1 MVEDIFEPGRGRVDI
16 RTGVGRRRRWTDED
30 KGRIVAEAV
39 ARGAVISEVARR
51 HELTPQH
58 LFTWIRAARDGNLAL
73 QTDDAPAFVPVV
85 PAESEPTSKAPCRER
100 AAGIEII
107 VGTIKVRVRNG
118 ADARTVEAVLRA
130 VRRAAT

>member
-1 MVEDIFEPGRGRVDI
+1 MVEDIFEPRRGRVEI

-85 PAESEPTSKAPCRER
+85 AAESEPASKVPCRER
-100 AAGIEII
+100 AASIEIT

>member
-39 ARGAVISEVARR
+39 ALGSVISEVARR

-58 LFTWIRAARDGNLAL
+58 LFCHDH
-73 QTDDAPAFVPVV
+73 
-85 PAESEPTSKAPCRER
+85 
-100 AAGIEII
+100 
-107 VGTIKVRVRNG
+107 VRSAVRN
-118 ADARTVEAVLRA
+118 RHLRGKWHQG
-130 VRRAAT
+130 VSNV